1 LLKLI
6 CYICELMFG
15 IRFAFSTIVKKILV
29 ILVSFLFLSADIVD
43 YSFYQKDDTNSKIKA
58 AFLYSFTRYFEWP
71 TSKNTSFVIAIHG
84 DSPNLMAELNKMAST
99 KTVGG
104 QKLEIQHLKD
114 VNGTGTPNILFI
126 LPDKSNFLADAVSK
140 YKGKGTLIITE
151 KPGLAKV
158 GAAINFIIEENK
170 QKFELN
176 KNSATKAGLKVS
188 SSLESL
194 AASII
199 N

>member
-1 LLKLI
+1 
-6 CYICELMFG
+6 M
-15 IRFAFSTIVKKILV
+15 RKILV
-29 ILVSFLFLSADIVD
+29 ILVSFLLLSADIVD

-71 TSKNTSFVIAIHG
+71 TSKNANFIIAIHG
-84 DSPNLMAELNKMAST
+84 DNANLMTELNKMAST

-104 QKLEIQHLKD
+104 RKLEIQNIKD
-114 VNGTGTPNILFI
+114 VNAAGSPNILFI
-126 LPDKSNFLADAVSK
+126 LPDKSNILVDALVK
-140 YKGKGTLIITE
+140 FKGKGTLIITE

-158 GAAINFIIEENK
+158 GAAINFIVEENK